1 MKTPKRS
8 VLAITCLALAAA
20 SLTAGPPASARGV
33 TLIQESN
40 GTVKTYSDVYMALGG
55 QMLTLRSPD
64 KRGTLR
70 ILTGACSFDKS
81 VERCL
86 PYSVTL
92 TQGGKTHKIAI
103 SPNRLSEHY
112 KRSPSSFRSPRTAGS
127 RHRSSSLQ
135 DRARNVRHGEGDTRR
150 GEIMNRNPHSACACA
165 LLLAVPAAALAQH
178 VSSGHPPAPAPVYH
192 QSQNK

>member
-20 SLTAGPPASARGV
+20 WLAVGPPASARGV

-40 GTVKTYSDVYMALGG
+40 GTVKTYSDVYMALAG
-55 QMLTLRSPD
+55 QVLTLYSPD
-64 KRGTLR
+64 QKGTLR

-92 TQGGKTHKIAI
+92 TQGSKTHKIAI
-103 SPNRLSEHY
+103 SHGTVFLNLTNEAHHLALS
-112 KRSPSSFRSPRTAGS
+112 SDMLAPRTVLVLFKTA
-127 RHRSSSLQ
+127 
-135 DRARNVRHGEGDTRR
+135 HGTYVTVKGTLDEVK
-150 GEIMNRNPHSACACA
+150 S
-165 LLLAVPAAALAQH
+165 
-178 VSSGHPPAPAPVYH
+178 
-192 QSQNK
+192 